1 MSSYL
6 HQSAERCETIARG
19 SYVTRDSVESTY
31 ARLAPLYDL
40 MYGWGL
46 QHGRVRALE
55 LMALEPGESV
65 LEVGVGTGLSAVQY
79 PAACRIVAIDLS
91 LPMLTRAQARL
102 RRQRKTNVTLCRM
115 DASQLAFDA
124 EQFDVVYAPYL
135 INVVPD
141 PLRVAG
147 EMIRVCRR
155 EGRLVFLNHFHDRSK
170 VASALDRA
178 VGHVARTV
186 TGVSW
191 DLELNTFLER
201 SGLAAVSV
209 ERVNVPRVSSVVV
222 CRRP

>member
-1 MSSYL
+1 
-6 HQSAERCETIARG
+6 
-19 SYVTRDSVESTY
+19 VTHDSVETIY

-55 LMALEPGESV
+55 LMALESGESI
-65 LEVGVGTGLSAVQY
+65 LEIGVGTGLSAVHY
-79 PAACRIVAIDLS
+79 PPECRITAIDLS
-91 LPMLTRAQARL
+91 LPMLARAQARL
-102 RRQRKTNVTLCRM
+102 RRQRKTNVALCRM
-115 DASQLAFDA
+115 DASQLGFDD
-124 EQFDVVYAPYL
+124 ELFDVVYAPYV

-141 PLRVAG
+141 PLRVAS

-155 EGRLVFLNHFHDRSK
+155 EGRLVFLNHFHDRTK
-170 VASALDRA
+170 ALRALDRA
-178 VGHVARTV
+178 VGQVARAV

-191 DLELNTFLER
+191 DLELDTFLER

>member
-1 MSSYL
+1 MT
-6 HQSAERCETIARG
+6 H
-19 SYVTRDSVESTY
+19 DSVETIY

-55 LMALEPGESV
+55 LMALEAGESV
-65 LEVGVGTGLSAVQY
+65 LEVGGGTGLGAVQY
-79 PAACRIVAIDLS
+79 PPACRIVALHLS
-91 LPMLTRAQARL
+91 LPMLAPAPTRL
-102 RRQRKTNVTLCRM
+102 GRQGKTNVALWRM
-115 DASQLAFDA
+115 DASQLAFGD

-170 VASALDRA
+170 AVRALDRA
-178 VGHVARTV
+178 VGHVAR
-186 TGVSW
+186 
-191 DLELNTFLER
+191 
-201 SGLAAVSV
+201 A
-209 ERVNVPRVSSVVV
+209 
-222 CRRP
+222 